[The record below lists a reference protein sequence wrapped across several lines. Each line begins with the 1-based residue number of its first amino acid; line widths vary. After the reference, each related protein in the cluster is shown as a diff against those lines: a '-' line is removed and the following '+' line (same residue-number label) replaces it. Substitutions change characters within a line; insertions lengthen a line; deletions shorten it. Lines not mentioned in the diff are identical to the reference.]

1 MSVRKWEHFYHQA
14 DIGVRGFG
22 ADVCEAFEEGA
33 LALMA
38 VICEPGAVALDEVV
52 DVECSCGDVELLF
65 ADWLNALIYE
75 MAVRGM
81 LFGRF
86 EVCIDGAKLIAKA
99 WGEKADPEKHE
110 TAVEVKGATY
120 TELEVKQNEDSLWI
134 AQCVVDV

>member
-1 MSVRKWEHFYHQA
+1 MKDRYWEHFYHQA
-14 DIGVRGFG
+14 DIGVRGVG
-22 ADVCEAFEEGA
+22 ADVCGAFEEAAVG
-33 LALMA
+33 LMA
-38 VICEPGAVALDEVV
+38 VICEPGNVGLVDVV
-52 DVECSCGDVELLF
+52 DIECCCDDVELLF

-81 LFGRF
+81 VFGKF
-86 EVCIDGAKLIAKA
+86 EVRIDGGKLTGKA

-120 TELEVKQNEDSLWI
+120 TELKVCQNEDKTWI